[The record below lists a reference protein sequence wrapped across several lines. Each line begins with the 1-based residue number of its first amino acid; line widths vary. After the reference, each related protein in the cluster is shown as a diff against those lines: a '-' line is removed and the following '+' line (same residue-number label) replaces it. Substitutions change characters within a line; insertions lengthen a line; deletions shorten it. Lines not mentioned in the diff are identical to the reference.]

1 MSGSVNKVI
10 LIGHCGQDPTLNR
23 LTSGDAVCNF
33 SIATSENW
41 KDKNTGEK
49 KEKTEWHRIVA
60 FRKLAEICGQYLS
73 KGSQIY
79 LSGKLQTRSWE
90 KDGATHYTTEI
101 IADQVQFL
109 GGGDPK
115 PTGNQQNTGGGN
127 VTPFPGKAQD
137 TWGGSKA
144 AQIPEDDDSSIP
156 F

>member
-1 MSGSVNKVI
+1 MAGGVNKAI
-10 LIGHCGQDPTLNR
+10 LIGRCGQDPTLKYF
-23 LTSGDAVCNF
+23 TSGDAVCNF

-73 KGSQIY
+73 KGKQVY
-79 LSGKLQTRSWE
+79 VEGKLQTRSWE

-101 IADQVQFL
+101 IADQIQFL
-109 GGGDPK
+109 GDPK
-115 PTGNQQNTGGGN
+115 PAGSQNTGGGN
-127 VTPFPGKAQD
+127 VTPFPGKTQD
-137 TWGGSKA
+137 AWDGSKA
-144 AQIPEDDDSSIP
+144 AQIPEDDIP

>member
-1 MSGSVNKVI
+1 MAGINKVL
-10 LIGHCGQDPTLNR
+10 LIGRLGKDPEVKYF
-23 LTSGDAVCNF
+23 TSGDAVCNF

-137 TWGGSKA
+137 TWDGSKA
-144 AQIPEDDDSSIP
+144 AQIPEDDIP

>member
-1 MSGSVNKVI
+1 MGGVNRCYI
-10 LIGHCGQDPTLNR
+10 IGRLGQDPTLKYF
-23 LTSGDAVCNF
+23 TSGDAVCNF
-33 SIATSENW
+33 SIATSESW

-60 FRKLAEICGQYLS
+60 FRKLAEICGEYLS

-115 PTGNQQNTGGGN
+115 PAGNQNTGGGN

-137 TWGGSKA
+137 TWDGSKA
-144 AQIPEDDDSSIP
+144 AQIPEDDDSLIP